1 MKYFDETITE
11 DEISLDDKSNR
22 ELVEKQVYQDYLRT
36 NENVCKQNSFDNKHL
51 EKAFTN
57 KTYRKAM
64 KNISQDEKDVLYF
77 YVVECKS
84 LKDVCEELNKS
95 KCEVLRLKKLAV
107 KHFKNNL
114 AKYKNT
120 NKKNGGVVNE

>member
-1 MKYFDETITE
+1 MKYFDETTTE
-11 DEISLDDKSNR
+11 NVISLDDKRNQ
-22 ELVEKQVYQDYLRT
+22 ELI
-36 NENVCKQNSFDNKHL
+36 ENVCKQNSFENKHL

-64 KNISQDEKDVLYF
+64 KNIPQDEKDVLYF

-84 LKDVCEELNKS
+84 LNDVCRELNKS

-114 AKYKNT
+114 GKYKNT